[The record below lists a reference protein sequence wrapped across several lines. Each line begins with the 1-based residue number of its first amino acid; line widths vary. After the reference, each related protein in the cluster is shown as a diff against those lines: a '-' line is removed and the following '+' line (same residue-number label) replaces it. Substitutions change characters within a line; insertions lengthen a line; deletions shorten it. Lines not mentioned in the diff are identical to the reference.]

1 MLLLLLLLFMLLLL
15 LLLLLLFLLLFLSSS
30 PSTFFRTSHVFC
42 WSGTARLRGTQVP
55 MPHENWHVDNVLRG
69 LSSTW
74 FVRTHSRPIFT
85 KDLV

>member
-1 MLLLLLLLFMLLLL
+1 MLLLLLLLV
-15 LLLLLLFLLLFLSSS
+15 LLFLLLFLSSS

-42 WSGTARLRGTQVP
+42 WSGTARLRGTQ
-55 MPHENWHVDNVLRG
+55 EIWHVDNVLRG